1 MHPTFRILVV
11 DDEPS
16 IRYFVEET
24 LTDEGYQ
31 VVCVDSGEAALACI
45 ETQTFDLAL
54 IDLRLPGV
62 SGIDVL
68 TSLRR
73 HSPDTTIIVLTAH
86 ASLDTAVEA
95 LRQGAHDYLFKPCE
109 PDQLRASVRSG
120 LVKRQRELRQQKVLA
135 RLEQTLND
143 NLTDI
148 LATAF
153 ERVIT
158 PSLIPES
165 AEEQKQF
172 PQQSRLAIDC
182 ARHMVT
188 LDSHP
193 LELSPTEFSVL
204 AHLLEQAPRVVP
216 HQELARKV
224 MAYESEPW
232 EVRDIVRS
240 HIYRIRRKAKA
251 IAGDTDIIRTVRGIG
266 YTISDE
272 YAQLT

>member
-11 DDEPS
+11 DDESS
-16 IRYFVEET
+16 IRYFVEEI
-24 LTDEGYQ
+24 LTNEGYR
-31 VVCVDSGEAALACI
+31 VACVESGEAALACI

-135 RLEQTLND
+135 RLEQALND

-153 ERVIT
+153 ERVIA
-158 PSLIPES
+158 PSPISES
-165 AEEQKQF
+165 TKEQKQF
-172 PQQSRLAIDC
+172 PQRGRLVIDC
-182 ARHMVT
+182 ARHTVT
-188 LDSHP
+188 LDGHP
-193 LELSPTEFSVL
+193 LELSPAEFSVL
-204 AHLLEQAPRVVP
+204 AHLLEQAPRVIP

-224 MAYESEPW
+224 TAYESEPW
-232 EVRDIVRS
+232 EVRGIVRA

-251 IAGDTDIIRTVRGIG
+251 IAEEADIIRTVRGIG

-272 YAQLT
+272 YVHLT

>member
-1 MHPTFRILVV
+1 MLPTSRILVV

-62 SGIDVL
+62 GGIDVL

-120 LVKRQRELRQQKVLA
+120 LVKRQRELRQQKVLT

-143 NLTDI
+143 NLTDV

-153 ERVIT
+153 ERAIA
-158 PSLIPES
+158 PSPISES
-165 AEEQKQF
+165 AQEQKQL
-172 PQQSRLAIDC
+172 PRRSRLAIDC
-182 ARHMVT
+182 ARHAVT
-188 LDSHP
+188 LDDHP
-193 LELSPTEFSVL
+193 LQLSPTEFGML

-216 HQELARKV
+216 HQELAQTV
-224 MAYESEPW
+224 MAYEGEPW
-232 EVRDIVRS
+232 EVRDVVRS
-240 HIYRIRRKAKA
+240 HIYRIRRKAKE

-266 YTISDE
+266 YTIRDE
-272 YAQLT
+272 YVQVT